1 MTTQNDK
8 PSRLSIRLTPSEAQ
22 FVRRL
27 SDTLRISRSQVI
39 KQSLAYFN
47 LLLSDQNDPNVGQTS
62 DTLARAHGIYT
73 SFIRYKRTTYP
84 PPSVPEGATSGVS
97 EEEEEENTISNTEKN
112 TPSDVP
118 NTEDDPLFEKW
129 WLFYPKF
136 QGMRP
141 DKEKCRQAWHDLG
154 ANDGFDAIMD
164 CTKRL
169 KNTKSWQDGF
179 VPMPLNYLR
188 HKKWR
193 DAPEHPPV
201 HVIHGQ

>member
-8 PSRLSIRLTPSEAQ
+8 PSRLTVRLNPSEAQ
-22 FVRRL
+22 IVCHL
-27 SDTLRISRSQVI
+27 AATLQIPRAQVL

-47 LLLSDQNDPNVGQTS
+47 LLLSDQNDQNVCQTS

-97 EEEEEENTISNTEKN
+97 EDEEEEIPISNTKKN

-154 ANDGFDAIMD
+154 ANEGFEVIMD

-193 DAPEHPPV
+193 DAPEHDPV
-201 HVIHGQ
+201 HVVHGQ